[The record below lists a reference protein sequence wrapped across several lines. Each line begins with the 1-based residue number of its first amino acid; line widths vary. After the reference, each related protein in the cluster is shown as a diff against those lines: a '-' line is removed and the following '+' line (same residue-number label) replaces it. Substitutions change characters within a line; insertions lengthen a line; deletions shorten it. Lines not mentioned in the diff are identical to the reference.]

1 MRLQRSQPRN
11 LHPRKKLAESILDQ
25 APRPERLNWVDTA
38 RGIGIILVVYGHAL
52 RGHVT
57 AGAFDPAWH
66 ADMQDAV
73 IYSFHMPLFF
83 FLAGLFVRRSLSK
96 GAGIFLREKAVTLVY
111 PYFLWSVVSVA
122 LAMLAAG
129 AVNSPKNADAMLTL
143 WQTPVFQYWFL
154 YALALCQLVALLSRA
169 DWRITGVLCG
179 VSAAGFAT
187 GGFGMLTIAISF
199 YVYFGAGMLFAPYL
213 PALQQRSGAVCVA
226 AVFSMIA
233 FVLTYLDAAMWPDR
247 MLVVARALLGII
259 ATVSISML
267 CAPWSRWLAL
277 LGTASMAIFV
287 LHTIFSAGLRISL
300 HAVGY
305 SNNLVAMVLGT
316 LIGIAGPLAVW
327 AVARRYGLLQ
337 WLGLGASPRIGQ
349 ERAA

>member
-1 MRLQRSQPRN
+1 LG
-11 LHPRKKLAESILDQ
+11 Q
-25 APRPERLNWVDTA
+25 APEPERLDWVDTA

-52 RGHVT
+52 RGHVS

-83 FLAGLFVRRSLSK
+83 FLAGLFVRRSLAK
-96 GAGIFLREKAVTLVY
+96 GARVFLREKAVTLVY

-122 LAMLAAG
+122 LAVLAAG
-129 AVNSPKNADAMLTL
+129 AVNSPKNIDAIVTL
-143 WQTPVFQYWFL
+143 GTKPVYQYWFL
-154 YALALCQLVALLSRA
+154 YALVICQLLALLTRA
-169 DWRITGVLCG
+169 DWRITAGLCTL
-179 VSAAGFAT
+179 SAVGFGT

-199 YVYFGAGMLFAPYL
+199 YVYFGAGILIGPYL
-213 PALQQRSGAVCVA
+213 PGLQHRGGMLAVA
-226 AVFSMIA
+226 ALISISA
-233 FVLTYLDAAMWPDR
+233 FALTYFNEAMWPDR
-247 MLVVARALLGII
+247 MLVVARAVLGII
-259 ATVSISML
+259 VTVSLAML

-305 SNNLVAMVLGT
+305 SNNFVALVLGT

-327 AVARRYGLLQ
+327 TVARRYRLLP
-337 WLGLGASPRIGQ
+337 WLGLGAQPRIGQ
-349 ERAA
+349 VHKA